1 MYPDGGGACANTDTL
16 ITYTSRYNHVITYVI
31 TMLRGA
37 VGLVLLGRVAV
48 SVRVGLRRLL
58 WLVVGLARVTAV
70 GWLLLMIHW
79 SATISG
85 SA

>member
-1 MYPDGGGACANTDTL
+1 
-16 ITYTSRYNHVITYVI
+16 
-31 TMLRGA
+31 MLRGA